1 MSELVDRY
9 STEQGADHHHRAL
22 LVGLFV
28 LDFLT
33 IHPFVDGNGR
43 LSRLLGTRLLSE
55 AGYGVGRYVSLEG
68 LVYERRDDYDDA
80 LAASTAGW
88 QDGAHDPWPWLGFLV
103 DVLADAYEAF
113 AACVADH
120 RSGVTSSPATG
131 TTQLPNQ
138 TLGEPK
144 LNNRR

>member
-9 STEQGADHHHRAL
+9 STEQGADHHRAL

-88 QDGAHDPWPWLGFLV
+88 QDGAL
-103 DVLADAYEAF
+103 LAA
-113 AACVADH
+113 
-120 RSGVTSSPATG
+120 
-131 TTQLPNQ
+131 
-138 TLGEPK
+138 
-144 LNNRR
+144 